1 MIRHLPPSLRNH
13 QNAAFTKRKWADTS
27 PRECDRV
34 VLQTIIHASGP
45 ARCERRTYVL
55 PKMNP
60 NLVKLLSFV
69 LLLMLLAACGPKEEV
84 VPSKGILYTVAGGD
98 TTVYLFGSIH
108 IGHSSMYPLCE
119 RVQQALE
126 EADVIALEIDIS
138 AMLEEEIAQEVM
150 AYAMYTDGALM
161 TDVISQDLFDQL
173 AEIVADIG
181 LPRYLLNHFRPWY
194 AALLLNELVLQNT
207 RYSPA
212 LGVESYLLDNYGHKE
227 TISLETFSDQLAPYA
242 LLSDESQEVYL
253 RRMLED
259 MDEAEQDLDEMV
271 EYWRDGNVE
280 AFSELRSHIFSEAET
295 ASLKRFH
302 QATLDE
308 RDRAM
313 AKTIAGILASGDE
326 RTYFITVGTLHLV
339 GANSIVAQLT
349 AKGYDV
355 QLMQ

>member
-1 MIRHLPPSLRNH
+1 MTTRMRPSARNR
-13 QNAAFTKRKWADTS
+13 QNAAFTKRSWADTS
-27 PRECDRV
+27 RRECDRV

-45 ARCERRTYVL
+45 ALCERRTYVL

-69 LLLMLLAACGPKEEV
+69 LLLMLLAACGPKEAAT
-84 VPSKGILYTVAGGD
+84 PSKGILYTVAGGD

-108 IGHSSMYPLCE
+108 IGHRGMYPLCE

-126 EADVIALEIDIS
+126 ESDVIALEIDVS
-138 AMLEEEIAQEVM
+138 TMLEEEIAQEVM
-150 AYAMYTDGALM
+150 AHAMYTDGTLM

-173 AEIVADIG
+173 AQMVSNIG
-181 LPRYLLNHFRPWY
+181 LPRYILNHFRPWY
-194 AALLLNELVLQNT
+194 AALLLNELVIKNT

-212 LGVESYLLDNYGHKE
+212 LGVESYLLDKYGYKE
-227 TISLETFSDQLAPYA
+227 TMSLETFSDQLAPYA
-242 LLSDESQEVYL
+242 LLSDESQEIYL

-295 ASLKRFH
+295 ASLRRFH

-313 AKTIAGILASGDE
+313 AETIAGILAQGDE

-349 AKGYDV
+349 DKGYEV